1 MSRSVFDVRRDG
13 PKPCSTRAL
22 IVVASLGLL
31 GIGQG
36 LAQNQP
42 AQDGTAPAM
51 PQMRSLTN
59 AQRRAAAARTAAA
72 KKNATASASTTG
84 ATDLKLGATHQP
96 PVTAAAT
103 PGVYATPAPPDYFGS
118 PNWAFS
124 PIIPKFV
131 DALPGVGAAN
141 ASSTLGTYIPI
152 AVADTTTF
160 PGSDYYTIELDEYQ
174 QKMHSSLGL
183 TTLRGYRDVNGA
195 TPADRANHYLGPL
208 IVAQRGRPVRV
219 KFINNLPTGTT
230 GGLTANGGNLF
241 IPVDTTYMGAGMALD
256 GNKFTQNRADLHL
269 HGGNT
274 PWISDVTPH
283 QWITPAGEL
292 GTSTANLKGV
302 SFQNVPDMTGLGK
315 PIVTPAPGDGMATHY
330 WTNQQS
336 SRLLFYHDHALGMT
350 RLNVYAGEA
359 AGYLIHDST
368 EDGLIAAGT
377 LPNQGGGNYNWGIP
391 LIIQDKTFVDPTT
404 ITSTDPTWV
413 WLNSQGSLWFP
424 HVYVPNQNPAD
435 MSGANG
441 VGRWD
446 YGMWF
451 WPPLQANQIV
461 NPDVSCASL
470 GLPYPPT
477 TRCPGTPNPS
487 GVPEAFMD
495 TPLVNGAAYP
505 FAPVGRQAYR
515 FRILNAANDRSMN
528 LQLYYAATAAGVVCK
543 GTAAAASACT
553 EVSLVPAVP
562 HKKVLPASTLD
573 GLLQCAAAAVPDPI
587 TGIPPACWPTTWP
600 TDGRDGGV
608 PDPLTA
614 GPQMYQIGTESGFL
628 PSVVTVP
635 SQPVGYIYNR
645 RDITV
650 LNVLYKALYLMPAER
665 ADVVVDFSS
674 VPEGS
679 TLILYNDAPAPI
691 PAFDTRND
699 YYTDDPD
706 QSMVTGDGTGGAP
719 TTLAGFGPNTRTIMQ
734 FRVSGGTGAA
744 FNLAALQTALPTAY
758 AAAQSAPVV
767 PEAVYNTAYGAT
779 YPNTYSRIQDT
790 SLTFTDVGGTTP
802 TAHPMLPKAIQELFE
817 LNFGRMNATLGVE
830 LPFTNF
836 NTQTTIPYGYIDP
849 PTEIAQTGAPQI
861 WKITHNGVDTHGIHF
876 HLFDV
881 QVVNRVGWDGA
892 VKPPDANEVGWKDTV
907 RMNPLEDI
915 IVALRPMG
923 QSLPWPI
930 PDSVRTLDPTIPEN
944 ATNVNFSGIAP
955 DNQPIAGM
963 KNYKMN
969 FGQEYVW
976 HCHIL
981 GHEEN
986 DMMRAVVFQNAIEG
1000 PTNLTALQTG
1010 AGQVTL
1016 TFKDHSASET
1026 GFRIERGTNGTT
1038 FPTVTNVGPN
1048 PAVITGP
1055 AGVTTTVVDS
1065 SVLAGNT
1072 YYYRV
1077 SSTKNNVYDGV
1088 AVTGLLTAPV
1098 TPADPRTQSAPSAP
1112 TSVAVVNLAASPVI
1126 TRSNGTGTSPNLTVG
1141 LVFTGP
1147 TGATFTTQRDT
1158 TAAFSAPVTIC
1169 TNTNLT
1175 CTNTGVSAGSYYYR
1189 VGAVNPSPN
1198 PPSWSAP
1205 VFVGPPAAPT
1215 GLTAILSGTTG
1226 VRLTWT
1232 DNAPSLPVP
1241 PNFNAE
1247 TSFTVVRTNP
1257 SLTTTNFTAPA
1268 HSGTGATIFTNSPV
1282 TTGINLFQ
1290 VQAIN
1295 AFGASALSNQVTITR

>member
-1 MSRSVFDVRRDG
+1 MLNTMSAARRAA
-13 PKPCSTRAL
+13 PKLRPMRAL
-22 IVVASLGLL
+22 LVVASVSLL
-31 GIGQG
+31 GMGQG
-36 LAQNQP
+36 LAQTQP
-42 AQDGTAPAM
+42 AQDGSTAPAM

-59 AQRRAAAARTAAA
+59 AQRRAAAARTAA
-72 KKNATASASTTG
+72 KKRASAPASTTG
-84 ATDLKLGATHQP
+84 AQSPKAR
-96 PVTAAAT
+96 VTRQAAVT
-103 PGVYATPAPPDYFGS
+103 SSVFATPAPPDYFGS
-118 PNWAFS
+118 PSWGFS

-141 ASSTLGTYIPI
+141 ASATLGTYIPI

-174 QKMHSSLGL
+174 QKLHSSLGP
-183 TTLRGYRDVNGA
+183 TTLRGYKDVNGA
-195 TPADRANHYLGPL
+195 TAADRENHYLGPL

-219 KFINNLPTGTT
+219 KFINSLPTGTT
-230 GGLTANGGNLF
+230 GGLTGNGGNLF

-274 PWISDVTPH
+274 PWISDGTPH
-283 QWITPAGEL
+283 QWITPAGET

-302 SFQNVPDMTGLGK
+302 SFQNVPDMVGPGR
-315 PIVTPAPGDGMATHY
+315 PIVSPAPGDGMSTSY
-330 WTNQQS
+330 WTNQES
-336 SRLLFYHDHALGMT
+336 ARLLFYHDHALGMT

-377 LPNQGGGNYNWGIP
+377 LPNQGGGVYNWGIP

-404 ITSTDPTWV
+404 ITATDPTWV

-435 MSGANG
+435 ISGANG

-451 WPPLQANQIV
+451 WPPLQANQIAHA
-461 NPDVSCASL
+461 DVSCLSL
-470 GLPYPPT
+470 GLTAYPAT

-505 FAPVGRQAYR
+505 YLPVGRQAYR

-543 GTAAAASACT
+543 GNAQPASACT
-553 EVSLVPAVP
+553 EVSLVPAIP
-562 HKKVLPASTLD
+562 HKKTGTSNTFD
-573 GLLQCAAAAVPDPI
+573 GLIQCAATAIPDPV
-587 TGIPPACWPTTWP
+587 TGIPAACWPANWP

-614 GPQMYQIGTESGFL
+614 GPQLYQIGTESGLL
-628 PSVVTVP
+628 PNVVPVP
-635 SQPVGYIYNR
+635 SQPVGYEYNR
-645 RDITV
+645 RSITV
-650 LNVLYKALYLMPAER
+650 LNVFYKALYLMPAER
-665 ADVVVDFSS
+665 ADAIVDFSS

-679 TLILYNDAPAPI
+679 TLILYNDAPAPV

-699 YYTDDPD
+699 YYTGDPD
-706 QSMVTGDGTGGAP
+706 QSLATGDGTGGAP
-719 TTLAGFGPNTRTIMQ
+719 TTLAGFGPNTRTVMQ
-734 FRVSGGTGAA
+734 FRVSGGTGVA
-744 FNLAALQTALPTAY
+744 FNVAALQTALPTAY
-758 AAAQSAPVV
+758 AASQAAPVV
-767 PEAVYNTAYGAT
+767 PEAVFNTAYGAT

-802 TAHPMLPKAIQELFE
+802 TAHPMQPKAIQELFE
-817 LNFGRMNATLGVE
+817 LNYGRMNATLGVE

-849 PTEIAQTGAPQI
+849 PTEILQTATPQI

-907 RMNPLEDI
+907 RMNPLEDV

-944 ATNVNFSGIAP
+944 ATDIGFSGLAP

-963 KNYKMN
+963 KNFKMN

-986 DMMRAVVFQNAIEG
+986 DMMRAMVYQTPVEG
-1000 PTNLTALQTG
+1000 PTGLTAAQTT
-1010 AGQVTL
+1010 ATQVTL
-1016 TFKDHSASET
+1016 HFADHSASET
-1026 GFRIERGTNGTT
+1026 GFLLERSTDNST
-1038 FPTVTNVGPN
+1038 FATPTAIALAPN

-1055 AGVTTTVVDS
+1055 AGVTTTAVDNT
-1065 SVLAGNT
+1065 VAVGHT

-1077 SSTKNNVYDGV
+1077 SSIKNNVYDGV
-1088 AVTGLLTAPV
+1088 AATGLLTAPV
-1098 TPADPRTQSAPSAP
+1098 TAADPRTQSAPSAP
-1112 TSVAVVNLAASPVI
+1112 TSVAVINPLASPVI
-1126 TRSNGTGTSPNLTVG
+1126 VRSNGTGTSPNLSVG
-1141 LVFTGP
+1141 LVWTGP
-1147 TGATFTTQRDT
+1147 AGATFTVQRDT
-1158 TAAFSAPVTIC
+1158 TTAFSAPVALC
-1169 TNTNLT
+1169 TTTGVT
-1175 CTNTGVSAGSYYYR
+1175 CTNSAVSAGSYYYR
-1189 VGAVNPSPN
+1189 VGTVNPSPA

-1215 GLTAILSGTTG
+1215 SLTAILSGTTG

-1232 DNAPSLPVP
+1232 DNSPSLPNP

-1247 TSFTVVRTNP
+1247 TGFTVQRTNP
-1257 SLTTTNFTAPA
+1257 DTSITSIAALSHA
-1268 HSGTGATIFTNSPV
+1268 GTGATVYTNTPV
-1282 TTGINLFQ
+1282 SAGQYQYQ
-1290 VQAIN
+1290 VRATN
-1295 AFGASALSNQVTITR
+1295 AFGSSGWSNSVTITR